1 MANKMTSMPNFK
13 TYRTNVKIGNWNEEQ
28 HLEEHVR
35 SNYLYKREK
44 GELTAQR
51 VDFLKHNILSPVEL
65 SVTTDDALHFGDV
78 VMLVNI
84 GTDGE
89 CFALGINAYI
99 EHMTKV
105 PSPGIKGPCGVSAG
119 RNIQACVRTAFII
132 TSVDGTPEGATLHYE
147 QSFALKTTSGFAGD
161 LYLTSDVQT
170 FRKSALRSRLQEV
183 SLDESESFPAWW
195 KVVHFDPQ
203 ERLEHEG
210 LPVPANVNV
219 VLFHCKTNQA
229 LAVLEHL
236 ILGTIYGNEYEVTAH
251 TFLDT
256 HRAEKSNNH
265 WIMCTGD
272 PAREGLLLLNR
283 LESEGNCVSLPRDDG
298 PSEYITCSVC
308 NYRENRISEL
318 LR

>member
-1 MANKMTSMPNFK
+1 MANKMTSMPDFK

-35 SNYLYKREK
+35 SKYMRRREK

-65 SVTTDDALHFGDV
+65 SVTTDGALHFGDV
-78 VMLVNI
+78 VMLLNV
-84 GTDGE
+84 GDTGE
-89 CFALGINAYI
+89 CSALGINAYI
-99 EHMTKV
+99 DHMTKI

-119 RNIQACVRTAFII
+119 RSIQPCVRTAFII

-147 QSFALKTTSGFAGD
+147 QSFALKTTSDFTGGM
-161 LYLTSDVQT
+161 YLTSDVQT
-170 FRKSALRSRLQEV
+170 FRKCALRSRLQEV
-183 SLDESESFPAWW
+183 NLDERECFLSWW
-195 KVVHFDPQ
+195 KLVHFDPQ

-219 VLFHCKTNQA
+219 VVLHCKTNQA
-229 LAVLEHL
+229 LAVMEHFV
-236 ILGTIYGNEYEVTAH
+236 LGTTYGNEYEVTAH

-265 WIMCTGD
+265 WILCTAD
-272 PAREGLLLLNR
+272 PDAEGLLLLNR
-283 LESEGNCVSLPRDDG
+283 LKSEGNCVSLPRENPDD
-298 PSEYITCSVC
+298 PTEYIRCSVC
-308 NYRENRISEL
+308 NYREDR
-318 LR
+318 